1 MKYTETELEAIKRD
15 CRLSEIL
22 PSLGFKLSKR
32 GSNLVTLCP
41 FHEDKDPSLIIT
53 PSNNLWHCMGCDA
66 GGSVID
72 FTMKHQNLSFLAA
85 VAQLK
90 GKTSVVSAP
99 SAVKKASSR
108 RVPKAKLL
116 ERVACFYQKCFQE
129 DQRGVEYLKRRGISD
144 PSLLE
149 VFRIGFCNGTLYK
162 AIPEEGEVID
172 HLKEIGILQEN
183 GRESFE
189 NSVVFPILNE
199 SGVVVSFYAR
209 KIHDDLFIKHL
220 YLSGP
225 RRGLFNGQSLKAY
238 PEIILTESIID
249 SLSLYQAGV
258 KNTVPCFGVNG
269 FTEYH
274 LEQVKK
280 HKTQDIQVIF
290 DNDDSGRN
298 GAIALKQKLQD
309 HLLSCEVKE
318 LPEAHDINDFL
329 VRHGEE
335 ALHGV
340 AATKRKKILNALKP
354 EMVEDGFMLKFC
366 DRKYIIRGVDSSA
379 TRLKANVKAQNCT
392 RFHIDTF
399 DLYSSKSRRS
409 FVREASMLFGE
420 EAEIIEND
428 LIGLIGQVE
437 QYAKTRT
444 DKTDQ
449 SVSMTD
455 QERAEALTFGKAPD
469 LVEKILKDIELLGY
483 LGESTNKL
491 LCYLA
496 MTSRKMSD
504 PMSVMVLSASG
515 AGKSALQDTV
525 LSLCPEEDLM
535 KFTTLTERAL
545 FYKEPGSLK
554 HKVMALAEEAGAEDA
569 AYAIRNLISSKE
581 LTIEATVK
589 DHLTGRMTT
598 MKNTVKGP
606 TSVFKTTTN
615 PETDAE
621 TRSRF
626 FILTV
631 DESREQTRRVLAY
644 QREMMTFEGFMV
656 KGKRDGILRKHRNF
670 QRLLRPVAVFNP
682 FARLLT
688 YQDSKLW
695 VRRDNPKYLQLINSI
710 AFLHQLGRPLKRK
723 NGVEYIEVTLE
734 DIALANELAGEI
746 LGHSLD
752 DLSTTGRRLLEVIE
766 GLSEVRRKEKK
777 IEKPRLTRREIREAS
792 GWGETYVRN
801 ILRELVRMDYLVP
814 VRGALRRSHVYELG
828 ERSNGRE
835 TLLSRLANVE
845 ILKEKAKKLGIPQ

>member
-1 MKYTETELEAIKRD
+1 
-15 CRLSEIL
+15 
-22 PSLGFKLSKR
+22 
-32 GSNLVTLCP
+32 
-41 FHEDKDPSLIIT
+41 
-53 PSNNLWHCMGCDA
+53 
-66 GGSVID
+66 
-72 FTMKHQNLSFLAA
+72 
-85 VAQLK
+85 
-90 GKTSVVSAP
+90 
-99 SAVKKASSR
+99 
-108 RVPKAKLL
+108 
-116 ERVACFYQKCFQE
+116 
-129 DQRGVEYLKRRGISD
+129 
-144 PSLLE
+144 
-149 VFRIGFCNGTLYK
+149 
-162 AIPEEGEVID
+162 
-172 HLKEIGILQEN
+172 
-183 GRESFE
+183 
-189 NSVVFPILNE
+189 
-199 SGVVVSFYAR
+199 
-209 KIHDDLFIKHL
+209 
-220 YLSGP
+220 
-225 RRGLFNGQSLKAY
+225 
-238 PEIILTESIID
+238 
-249 SLSLYQAGV
+249 
-258 KNTVPCFGVNG
+258 
-269 FTEYH
+269 
-274 LEQVKK
+274 
-280 HKTQDIQVIF
+280 
-290 DNDDSGRN
+290 
-298 GAIALKQKLQD
+298 
-309 HLLSCEVKE
+309 
-318 LPEAHDINDFL
+318 
-329 VRHGEE
+329 
-335 ALHGV
+335 
-340 AATKRKKILNALKP
+340 
-354 EMVEDGFMLKFC
+354 
-366 DRKYIIRGVDSSA
+366 
-379 TRLKANVKAQNCT
+379 
-392 RFHIDTF
+392 
-399 DLYSSKSRRS
+399 
-409 FVREASMLFGE
+409 MLFGE

-670 QRLLRPVAVFNP
+670 QRLR
-682 FARLLT
+682 
-688 YQDSKLW
+688 
-695 VRRDNPKYLQLINSI
+695 
-710 AFLHQLGRPLKRK
+710 
-723 NGVEYIEVTLE
+723 
-734 DIALANELAGEI
+734 
-746 LGHSLD
+746 
-752 DLSTTGRRLLEVIE
+752 
-766 GLSEVRRKEKK
+766 
-777 IEKPRLTRREIREAS
+777 
-792 GWGETYVRN
+792 
-801 ILRELVRMDYLVP
+801 
-814 VRGALRRSHVYELG
+814 
-828 ERSNGRE
+828 
-835 TLLSRLANVE
+835 
-845 ILKEKAKKLGIPQ
+845 